1 MIRVLLLGMILIG
14 TGIGFQRGW
23 IQLNWNQFYSDLGVP
38 LNRSGEPD
46 FTKGLSDSPSK
57 QR

>member
-1 MIRVLLLGMILIG
+1 MFRVLLLGLILIG

-38 LNRSGEPD
+38 IGKNGEPD
-46 FTKGLSDSPSK
+46 FLGHLTDSPTK

>member
-46 FTKGLSDSPSK
+46 FLKGLADSPSK